1 MDYNEQKKSGFT
13 LIEMLLVIAIIGI
26 ITSLSLL
33 AYNSIRQKASD
44 TRRVKDIEQIQAAL
58 KLYFYNESS
67 YPDSLSFGQAL
78 TGSTSSTTYMSLL
91 PNNPGPRGDNG
102 CSDSDYSYQT
112 TASSSDYALSFCLST
127 PVGDLSAGPKCATSK
142 GITNSTC
149 FGYREKIT
157 IDHTKVSGDISSFQL
172 YIDLSDLD
180 DNFWS
185 HVQNGGGD
193 IRIKSAN
200 GTEYAREIVSC
211 DTAAKTGEVH
221 ALIPNLSS
229 TNDTELYVH
238 YGDGDA
244 TDYAPSST
252 YGSQAVWSGYSVVQH
267 LNNLTSTTTLDST
280 ANAKNGAKKADNEP
294 IEATGKISR
303 GQAFDGSDDYI
314 QIPSVSIISGSF
326 SISGWIKPVNS
337 PDYVTLTGFDGSRR
351 ILIHPSGKVLA
362 QFNGNFFSNQNTTIN
377 SWNKIT
383 YVYNSST
390 NKEYFYIN
398 GNYDTEQAI
407 SVSAPLWSQNFYLGQ
422 YGETYY
428 RLIGSLDEFS
438 VIPRALSAAEIQTS
452 YNNENDPSSF
462 YTVGTEEIQ

>member
-1 MDYNEQKKSGFT
+1 
-13 LIEMLLVIAIIGI
+13 MLLVIAIIGI

-33 AYNSIRQKASD
+33 AYSSFRQKARD
-44 TRRVKDIEQIQAAL
+44 TRRVKDIEQIQSAL

-67 YPDSLSFGQAL
+67 YPETLNFGQAL
-78 TGSTSSTTYMSLL
+78 IGSTSSTTYMAIL
-91 PNNPGPRGDNG
+91 PNNPGPWGDSG
-102 CSDSDYSYQT
+102 CSDSDYSYQA
-112 TASSSDYALSFCLST
+112 TASSSDYALGFCLST
-127 PVGDLSAGPKCATSK
+127 PVGNLSAGPKCATSK
-142 GITNSTC
+142 GIENSTC

-157 IDHTKVSGDISSFQL
+157 INHAKVSGDISSFQL
-172 YIDLSDLD
+172 YINLSDLD

-200 GTEYAREIVSC
+200 GTEHAREVVSC
-211 DTAAKTGEVH
+211 DTATKTGEVH

-229 TNDTELYVH
+229 ATDTEIYIH
-238 YGDGDA
+238 YGDSNA

-267 LNNLTSTTTLDST
+267 LNNLTDTTTLDST
-280 ANAKNGAKKADNEP
+280 ANAKNGTKRAINEP
-294 IEATGKISR
+294 TEASGKI
-303 GQAFDGSDDYI
+303 GQGQTFDGSDDYI
-314 QIPSVSIISGSF
+314 RVPSVNITSGSF
-326 SISGWIKPVNS
+326 SISGWIKPVNP
-337 PDYVTLTGFDGSRR
+337 PDYTTLAGFDGSRR
-351 ILIHPSGKVLA
+351 ILVHPSGKALA

-383 YVYNSST
+383 YVYNSGT

-398 GNYDTEQAI
+398 GNYDNEQAI
-407 SVSAPLWSQNFYLGQ
+407 SYSTPLWSQNFYLGQ

-428 RLIGSLDEFS
+428 ILIGSLDEFS
-438 VIPRALSAAEIQTS
+438 VTPRVLSAAEIQTS